1 MGCQARVKNK
11 IIPYNPKLKEYAK
24 QLRKNSTLAEVLLWK
39 SIKNRTLGVQFHR
52 QVPMLN
58 YIVDFY
64 CHELML
70 AIEIDGN
77 SHDYRYFEDSK
88 RQNKLEECGV
98 EFIRFSDSDV
108 KNNMFSISLSLEEKV
123 RSLRTPL
130 KPPQGDNQ
138 NEELHSKSIK
148 EILIQTHDRIKPF
161 IHKTPVLSSSLI
173 NEMVGADIVFKCEN
187 FQKMGAFKMRGAAN
201 AILSLSEEER
211 QRGVVT
217 HSSGNFAQAVS
228 LAAQK
233 LDVKAYIVMPENAP
247 QVKKNG
253 VKTYEGEIIECEST
267 PQAREST
274 ANKIKEEKGASFLHP
289 SNQDEVIYGN
299 STAAIELLEEYPE
312 LDVIL
317 TPVGGGGLIAGTA
330 LAANYFSNNCKI
342 IGGEP
347 MEADDA
353 YRSLISGKIETN
365 ESFHTVADG
374 LRTHLGDRN
383 FPIIKKYVDKIIRVE
398 EDEIINAMQLIWER
412 MKIIIE
418 PSCAVPFAAVLKNK
432 EEFKNKNVGIILSGG
447 NVDVTNLPF
456 G

>member
-1 MGCQARVKNK
+1 MNK
-11 IIPYNPKLKEYAK
+11 E
-24 QLRKNSTLAEVLLWK
+24 TLIEVH
-39 SIKNRTLGVQFHR
+39 N
-52 QVPMLN
+52 
-58 YIVDFY
+58 
-64 CHELML
+64 
-70 AIEIDGN
+70 
-77 SHDYRYFEDSK
+77 
-88 RQNKLEECGV
+88 
-98 EFIRFSDSDV
+98 
-108 KNNMFSISLSLEEKV
+108 
-123 RSLRTPL
+123 
-130 KPPQGDNQ
+130 
-138 NEELHSKSIK
+138 
-148 EILIQTHDRIKPF
+148 RIKPF

-173 NEMVGADIVFKCEN
+173 NAMVGADVVFKCEN

-201 AILSLSEEER
+201 AILALSDEER
-211 QRGVVT
+211 NRGVVT

-253 VKTYEGEIIECEST
+253 VKTYKGEIIECEST

-274 ANKIKEEKGASFLHP
+274 ANKIKEQKGASFLHP

-299 STAAIELLEEYPE
+299 STAAIELLEECPE

-330 LAANYFSNNCKI
+330 LAAKYFSTKCQV

-353 YRSLISGKIETN
+353 YRSLISGEIETN
-365 ESFHTVADG
+365 DIFHTIADV
-374 LRTHLGDRN
+374 LRTHLGYRN
-383 FPIIKKYVDKIIRVE
+383 FPIINKHVDKIIRVE
-398 EDEIINAMQLIWER
+398 EHEIAEAMQIIWER

-432 EEFKNKNVGIILSGG
+432 EEFNNKKVGIILSGG
-447 NVDVTNLPF
+447 NVDVKNLPF
-456 G
+456 